1 MPILEEAVR
10 EENLGLS
17 ENELE
22 EEAYEVQEA
31 ENVQALARDAYGG
44 GLDHSTLMR
53 YDHIAHQVA
62 GSISGKK
69 LHQAEEAIKAHWDP
83 LHVMHYE
90 DITALRALESI
101 KGQVIAPVMQ
111 HLTKEARTHLE
122 WHAMDLLKD
131 GVVGEGK
138 TRDAVKE
145 DFCGKTS
152 KDICG
157 VEYHPVA
164 VEVFE
169 QMIAPLA
176 KDPEPAAPQVQEVQ
190 QEKAEEQIEQEEEKA
205 QA

>member
-1 MPILEEAVR
+1 MPILEETVR

-17 ENELE
+17 ENELAE
-22 EEAYEVQEA
+22 EMFEVQEA
-31 ENVQALARDAYGG
+31 ENVQSLARDAYGG
-44 GLDHSTLMR
+44 GLDHNTLLR
-53 YDHIAHQVA
+53 YDSIAHQVRN
-62 GSISGKK
+62 SISGKK

-83 LHVMHYE
+83 LHAMHYE

-101 KGQVIAPVMQ
+101 KGQVIAPMMQ
-111 HLTKEARTHLE
+111 KLTKDARQHLE

-138 TRDAVKE
+138 TRETVKE
-145 DFCGKTS
+145 DFCVKTS
-152 KDICG
+152 QDICG
-157 VEYHPVA
+157 IEYHPVA

-176 KDPEPAAPQVQEVQ
+176 KEPEPQPQVQEVQ